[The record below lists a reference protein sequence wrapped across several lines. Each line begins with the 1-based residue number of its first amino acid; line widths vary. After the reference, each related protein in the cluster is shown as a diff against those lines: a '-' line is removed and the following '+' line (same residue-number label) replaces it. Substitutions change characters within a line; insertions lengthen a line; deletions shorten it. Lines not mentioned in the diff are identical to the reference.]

1 LAQQS
6 KGRRIA
12 AWILTGLITL
22 VFAASAVAKLT
33 KAGTNLENF
42 YDFIITENALLHQ
55 NLPQPWAAR
64 LTLDFHRCLKLGFVY
79 FSVMDEH
86 LAEVFG
92 GIFQLF

>member
-1 LAQQS
+1 MAQQS

-42 YDFIITENALLHQ
+42 YDFIITENALLHRIC
-55 NLPQPWAAR
+55 PS
-64 LTLDFHRCLKLGFVY
+64 LGPPALRWT
-79 FSVMDEH
+79 SID
-86 LAEVFG
+86 A
-92 GIFQLF
+92 